1 MNPIPPSGAN
11 PAASVASAR
20 GAASPWWWIP
30 TLYFGQGIPYV
41 VVMTLS
47 VVMYKN
53 LNLSNTEIALY
64 TSWLYLP
71 WVIKPLWAPLVDL
84 LGTKRGWIVAMQF
97 LVGAAFALVALI
109 IFGFLRDWRSTII
122 PVIDPGPACNL
133 TVGIVTVSPA
143 ATSWNN

>member
-1 MNPIPPSGAN
+1 MKTNPSPEA
-11 PAASVASAR
+11 PAAAGPTGGR
-20 GAASPWWWIP
+20 SPWAWIP

-53 LNLSNTEIALY
+53 LKLSNTEIALY

-84 LGTKRGWIVAMQF
+84 LGTKRGWIVAMRSGRPWARWRRNA
-97 LVGAAFALVALI
+97 LASAHRARWPCWLVA
-109 IFGFLRDWRSTII
+109 
-122 PVIDPGPACNL
+122 
-133 TVGIVTVSPA
+133 
-143 ATSWNN
+143 